1 MQNVENEEKVFLFLL
16 TAACGMN
23 IFGGMKSSLLA
34 SVFCITML
42 AVGQAADLNLEP
54 APLIAKTVKPENPAL
69 VDVPDVP
76 GLPRVMLIGDS
87 ISIGYT
93 LKTRELLKG
102 LANVHRPRGNCGDT
116 ARGLANLDQ
125 MLGKEHWDVIHFNYG
140 LHDLKYLDAKGA
152 YVPPDKGKQVSPPE
166 LYRKQ
171 LRTIT
176 QRLKA
181 TGAKVVFGTTTPVP
195 PASLGRVAGDEK
207 IYNHVAV
214 EVMREEGVAVD
225 DLCAYVAEHQKK
237 FPPHPASEYDPK
249 HHAKALPGELQ
260 QPFNVH
266 FTPEGYDRLAE
277 LVAASVKKELPARP

>member
-1 MQNVENEEKVFLFLL
+1 
-16 TAACGMN
+16 MN
-23 IFGGMKSSLLA
+23 IFEGMKSPLLA

-54 APLIAKTVKPENPAL
+54 APMIPKNVKPENPAL

-116 ARGLANLDQ
+116 ASGLGNLDQ
-125 MLGKEHWDVIHFNYG
+125 MLGKEHWDV
-140 LHDLKYLDAKGA
+140 
-152 YVPPDKGKQVSPPE
+152 
-166 LYRKQ
+166 
-171 LRTIT
+171 
-176 QRLKA
+176 
-181 TGAKVVFGTTTPVP
+181 
-195 PASLGRVAGDEK
+195 
-207 IYNHVAV
+207 
-214 EVMREEGVAVD
+214 
-225 DLCAYVAEHQKK
+225 AEQQKK
-237 FPPHPASEYDPK
+237 FPQRPASEYDPK
-249 HHAKALPGELQ
+249 HIAKALPGEIQ
-260 QPFNVH
+260 EPFNVH